1 MRPIT
6 FSRTLVAAAVGA
18 IAAAQTTAGAGNLLI
33 NGTLAAGGVATLDT
47 QRTVGLTSAGNLSA
61 VNFTLTGTDQ
71 QGRVISEVLAGPN
84 ANTVSS
90 VLNYKTIT
98 SIAVSA
104 AVGTNVTADTVVTGA
119 SQEIPVDLYVNQFN
133 VTLATEI
140 TGVVNYTI
148 QYTMDNIFGGPG
160 PFVWNSVAGLLTQTT
175 NQIVQQ
181 TQPVRAFRI
190 LTNSG
195 TGTVTLIVAQAGLA
209 GI

>member
-1 MRPIT
+1 MRPVT
-6 FSRTLVAAAVGA
+6 LSRTLVAAAVGA
-18 IAAAQTTAGAGNLLI
+18 IAALQTTAGAGNLLI

-119 SQEIPVDLYVNQFN
+119 SQEIPIDLYINQFN

-148 QYTMDNIFGGPG
+148 QYTMDNVFGGPG
-160 PFVWNSVAGLLTQTT
+160 PFVWNSVAGLLAQTT
-175 NQIVQQ
+175 NQVVPT

-195 TGTVTLIVAQAGLA
+195 TGTVSLIVAQAGLA

>member
-1 MRPIT
+1 MRPVT
-6 FSRTLVAAAVGA
+6 LNRTLTAAVVGA

-84 ANTVSS
+84 ASTVSS

-104 AVGTNVTADTVVTGA
+104 AVGTNVTADTVGTGA
-119 SQEIPVDLYVNQFN
+119 SQEIPVDLYTNQFN
-133 VTLATEI
+133 VTLSVDV
-140 TGVVNYTI
+140 TGAVNYTV
-148 QYTMDNIFGGPG
+148 QYTMGNVFGGAG
-160 PFVWNSVAGLLTQTT
+160 PFVWNTVAGLLAQTT
-175 NQIVQQ
+175 GQVVQLSQ
-181 TQPVRAFRI
+181 LVRAFRV

-195 TGTVTLIVAQAGLA
+195 TGTVALTVTQG
-209 GI
+209 GIGGV